1 MRLERNFK
9 QIFSLIR
16 RTVDHGITKKS
27 ETKCSINNFER
38 RDVQGLGI

>member
-9 QIFSLIR
+9 RNLTLIR
-16 RTVDHGITKKS
+16 PTVDNGITKKS